1 MKKALDFEEELD
13 EANLAGQN
21 SYEALSGAV
30 FFFHADNCYSLNQY
44 KLSENEC
51 AFQEVKNFGKIS
63 HQNVIRSISLS
74 SDDAMTVSCSVDSV
88 KLWSNE
94 SRFSIVK
101 NFEIEGVMSSK
112 FLPGDRYIVLGTKS
126 GSLVLVDISTGQ

>member
-1 MKKALDFEEELD
+1 MDFEEELD

-44 KLSENEC
+44 KLSESEC